1 MEELKNKNVRLT
13 KISLALF
20 FFFGKMREKGGV
32 KNENNHNDSR
42 NNRNNCNLS
51 STHNLSTRTWTRLH
65 RKEKKM
71 AYRKT
76 VKPKIDKK
84 IFTNTAKKTKK
95 INVNPKPSR
104 GGIRL

>member
-1 MEELKNKNVRLT
+1 MRKRCKTERKQRINIKNVRLT
-13 KISLALF
+13 KINLAF
-20 FFFGKMREKGGV
+20 FFFLVKWEKGGGI
-32 KNENNHNDSR
+32 
-42 NNRNNCNLS
+42 
-51 STHNLSTRTWTRLH
+51 
-65 RKEKKM
+65 M